1 MKNNSEK
8 NVILARTDGIVL
20 ARHPNNHWYLTS
32 CPGAA
37 YRMRESS
44 AMNVLNHLIP
54 ESERDLWAPL
64 YLGDGKED
72 LAEEEIVP
80 VDELVDVMK
89 QLARQLLQW
98 QQKSCVAV
106 RFADRVE
113 QELSQALDMEESAE
127 DRDRL
132 VIRPAAQQQ
141 SAVLSGRQRGGGH
154 RRTAKTDGLSL
165 PGLLEGAAQSERR
178 PEKMFRH
185 IGEIVMT
192 LARFL
197 RRETGRDP
205 RFAVRR

>member
-54 ESERDLWAPL
+54 ESERDLWSPL

-132 VIRPAAQQQ
+132 VIGLEKNFQMQTQAKGEEELSALLLNSSLLSYLDGSVEEDIDELQKRTDCPCLASWKGRPNQKGGRKKC
-141 SAVLSGRQRGGGH
+141 SG
-154 RRTAKTDGLSL
+154 TSVKS
-165 PGLLEGAAQSERR
+165 
-178 PEKMFRH
+178 
-185 IGEIVMT
+185 
-192 LARFL
+192 
-197 RRETGRDP
+197 
-205 RFAVRR
+205 